1 MQGTIGEV
9 RLFAGNFAP
18 NTWAFCQGQLVSISS
33 NTALFSI
40 LGTTYGGNGT
50 TTFALPD
57 MRGRIAR
64 HTGQG
69 PGLSNV
75 LLGEQ
80 SGADTHTLVAN
91 EMPAHNHSLTIAPAI
106 THGAWS
112 DAPGNSNSPATRYHA
127 IVPGTNAYSTTAD
140 TQLAPYNITLGNTGG
155 NQPFNTRQP
164 YLALNFII
172 CLTGIFPSRN

>member
-1 MQGTIGEV
+1 MVGNIGEI

-18 NTWAFCQGQLVSISS
+18 NTWAFCQGQIISIAT

-50 TTFALPD
+50 TNFALPD

-64 HTGQG
+64 HVGQG
-69 PGLSNV
+69 PGLSNIS
-75 LLGEQ
+75 LGEQ
-80 SGADTHTLVAN
+80 SGTPTHTLIIN
-91 EMPAHNHSLTIAPAI
+91 EIPAHNHSMSIPAAA
-106 THGAWS
+106 THGAYS
-112 DAPGNSNSPATRYHA
+112 DSPGNSNSPVGRYHA

-140 TQLAPYNITLGNTGG
+140 TQLAPYNITMGNTGG
-155 NQPFNTRQP
+155 SQPFGTQQP

>member
-1 MQGTIGEV
+1 MQGNIGEI

-18 NTWAFCQGQLVSISS
+18 NTWAFCQGQLISISQ

-40 LGTTYGGNGT
+40 LGTTYGGNGQ

-64 HTGQG
+64 GIGQA
-69 PGLSNV
+69 PALANV

-80 SGADTHTLVAN
+80 SGQLSRTMNVN
-91 EMPAHNHSLTIAPAI
+91 EMPAHNHTLSIPAA
-106 THGAWS
+106 TQGAWS
-112 DAPGNSNSPATRYHA
+112 DSPGNSNSPAGRHHA
-127 IVPGTNAYSTTAD
+127 IVPGSNAYSTTAD
-140 TQLAPYNITLGNTGG
+140 TQLAPYNITMGNTGG
-155 NQPFNTRQP
+155 NQPISLQQP